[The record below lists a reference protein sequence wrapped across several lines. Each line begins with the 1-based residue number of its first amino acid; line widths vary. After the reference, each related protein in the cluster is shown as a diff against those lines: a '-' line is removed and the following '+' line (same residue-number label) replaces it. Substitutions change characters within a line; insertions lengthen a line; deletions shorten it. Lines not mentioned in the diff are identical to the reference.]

1 MPCTSRSAL
10 RPASCVGCSAVFD
23 AQAQRAQLVAAL
35 ARANGYANTVLAAMG
50 EVPRELFLPADQR
63 AQAYLD
69 APQPI
74 GDGQTISQP
83 AIVAQMLSA
92 LGVGPAD
99 RVLEVGT
106 GSGYQ
111 AAVLA
116 RMGCEVHTLE
126 VRAELHAG
134 AARAWQAAN
143 VVGIHSRV
151 DDARKGWSEAAPFA
165 GIVVSCAAPR
175 VPDVLLEQLA
185 ENAFL
190 VMPVGPKGGVQ
201 QLERWQRRGEAYRQ
215 ETLGAVQFVPW
226 VSARQLAQLQA
237 AAPPA

>member
-1 MPCTSRSAL
+1 M
-10 RPASCVGCSAVFD
+10 
-23 AQAQRAQLVAAL
+23 VAAL
-35 ARANGYANTVLAAMG
+35 AREAKFAAAVLAAMG
-50 EVPRELFLPADQR
+50 EVPRELFVAPELQAR
-63 AQAYLD
+63 AYLD

-74 GDGQTISQP
+74 GDGQTISPP

-92 LGVGPAD
+92 LGVGQGE

-116 RMGCEVHTLE
+116 RLGCEVHTLE
-126 VRAELHAG
+126 VRTELHA
-134 AARAWQAAN
+134 AALRAWRAAG
-143 VVGIHSRV
+143 VTGVHSRV
-151 DDARKGWSEAAPFA
+151 NDARRGWPEAAPFA

-175 VPDVLLEQLA
+175 VPDELLEQLA

-190 VMPVGPKGGVQ
+190 VMPVGPKKGAQ

-215 ETLGAVQFVPW
+215 ETLGSVQFEPW
-226 VSARQLAQLQA
+226 VSARQLVQGQA
-237 AAPPA
+237 NAP